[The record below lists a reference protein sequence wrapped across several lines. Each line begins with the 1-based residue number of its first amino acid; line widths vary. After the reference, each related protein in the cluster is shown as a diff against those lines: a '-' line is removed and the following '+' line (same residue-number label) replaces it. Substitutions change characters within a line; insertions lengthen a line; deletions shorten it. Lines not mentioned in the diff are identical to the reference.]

1 VSGLRLSYLL
11 AALLAAGF
19 AVADGG
25 LPAWA
30 GLTAAPALVCA
41 GVAFALW
48 VLAEVMVRRNWIA
61 LVVLPVGLLLG
72 LGPALPLY
80 LFIRT
85 RKIS

>member
-1 VSGLRLSYLL
+1 MSGLRLIYLL

-19 AVADGG
+19 AAVEWS
-25 LPAWA
+25 PPTWA
-30 GLTAAPALVCA
+30 SLSAAPPMVCA

-80 LFIRT
+80 LYFRT